1 MNVLRRILSKTVVAA
16 LLITSAGVSTAAP
29 VAYTFSG
36 ILNDIR
42 GSGAGQVFGTAFEAT
57 YVHDD
62 TAQVGALIEAG
73 RKVYV
78 GGQFGV
84 TAGGKTLTGGS
95 TSELQVFDDWSN
107 AIGGYNQDDGYF
119 VSSYVFDPNGV
130 DFFLIQFD
138 MWDFAGGALTSLEMP
153 THAQFE
159 QLAAHGRV
167 WIRRFEGGAETGLAQ
182 GGFSAMVRELPEP
195 GSLLLALCA
204 LVAMPATRRAVIR

>member
-1 MNVLRRILSKTVVAA
+1 MSMLKRILTAAGFALVIVTGTVQ
-16 LLITSAGVSTAAP
+16 AAP

-36 ILNDIR
+36 VLTDIR
-42 GSGAGQVFGTAFEAT
+42 GAGAGQVFGTAFHGN

-62 TAQVGALIEAG
+62 GAQAGSLIEPG
-73 RKVYV
+73 RQAYV

-84 TAGGKTLTGGS
+84 VAGSLALAGGA
-95 TSELQVFDDWSN
+95 TSELQVFNNWTN

-119 VSSYVFDPNGV
+119 VSSFVYDANGV

-138 MWDFAGGALTSLEMP
+138 MWDFAGNVLTSLELP
-153 THAQFE
+153 SQAQFAE
-159 QLAAHGRV
+159 LATHGRV
-167 WIRRFEGGAETGLAQ
+167 WIRRFERGVETGLAQ

-204 LVAMPATRRAVIR
+204 LLLLPITRRASVNR